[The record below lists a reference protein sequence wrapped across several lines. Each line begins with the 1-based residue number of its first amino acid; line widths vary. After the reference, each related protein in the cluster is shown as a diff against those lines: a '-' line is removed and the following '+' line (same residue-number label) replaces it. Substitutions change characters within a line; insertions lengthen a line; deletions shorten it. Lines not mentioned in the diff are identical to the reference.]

1 MFIGSKMHQEKNALK
16 LLVDETLYLKKGLFC
31 VVFSRM
37 VELTEENLKKR
48 ETSVTFPG
56 RPQKTMTC
64 LVRDIKI
71 RRWDFI

>member
-1 MFIGSKMHQEKNALK
+1 MRHYILR
-16 LLVDETLYLKKGLFC
+16 KGCFVLF
-31 VVFSRM
+31 FSRM